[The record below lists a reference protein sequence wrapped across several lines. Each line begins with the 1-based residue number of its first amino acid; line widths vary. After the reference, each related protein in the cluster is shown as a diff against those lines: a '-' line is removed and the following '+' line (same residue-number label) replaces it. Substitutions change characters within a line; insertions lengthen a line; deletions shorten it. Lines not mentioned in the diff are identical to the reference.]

1 MANRFRSAVSVW
13 WSVAGGRCRWI
24 VALLTALILAVP
36 RAALACPVCFGQS
49 DAPMAQGVNMGVYF
63 LLGVVV
69 AVLAGFAAFFVYLAR
84 RARMFADDRA

>member
-1 MANRFRSAVSVW
+1 MRSAI
-13 WSVAGGRCRWI
+13 GGRWL
-24 VALLTALILAVP
+24 VALLTPLMLAVP

-49 DAPMAQGVNMGVYF
+49 DSPMAQGVNMGVYF

-84 RARMFADDRA
+84 RARVFADDSA